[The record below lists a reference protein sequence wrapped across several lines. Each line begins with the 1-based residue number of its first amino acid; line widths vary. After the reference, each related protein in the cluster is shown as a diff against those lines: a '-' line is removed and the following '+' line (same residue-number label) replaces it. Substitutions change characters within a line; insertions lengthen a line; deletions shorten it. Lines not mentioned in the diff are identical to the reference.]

1 VDKGMAIL
9 SLELRDFKN
18 YGQLR
23 IEFCADLNGMAGP
36 NGAGKTNILDAL
48 YYLCTTKG
56 YFNGT
61 EQYNFRHGTDLMQL
75 KGLIA
80 LKGYDYQ
87 AEIRVAKGKK
97 KELLINKARE
107 NKLSEYVGKFPVV
120 IIAPDDNQIIL
131 GGSEERRRLLDSGLC
146 QADSIYTDQ
155 LLRYN
160 KILQQRNALLKQI
173 ADSDQRQDSLLDT
186 IDEMLVGLAQNIY
199 QQRKEFCNSYSSI
212 AAEVYQRISGAAE
225 AASIQY
231 HSHLDEYPLEIW
243 LKKNRDKDILLQR
256 TTKGVHL
263 DDLDLQLDGHPVK
276 KVGSQGQQK
285 TFVVAL
291 KMGLYALL
299 KDRKNLYPALLLD
312 DIFEKFDE
320 ERVSRLFEWLGD
332 GHKGQIFISDTHP
345 ERLEAF
351 MSRSGRPYQLFQV
364 NNGEV
369 NEKRR

>member
-1 VDKGMAIL
+1 MAIL

-18 YGQLR
+18 YGQIHL
-23 IEFCADLNGMAGP
+23 EFCADLNGMAGP

-61 EQYNFRHGTDLMQL
+61 EQYNFRHGTDLLQV
-75 KGLIA
+75 KGKVA
-80 LKGYDYQ
+80 LKGYDYHT
-87 AEIRVAKGKK
+87 EIRVAKGKK
-97 KELLINKARE
+97 KELLVNKAKE
-107 NKLSEYVGKFPVV
+107 TKLSEYIGKFPVV

-131 GGSEERRRLLDSGLC
+131 GGSEERRRLLDSGMC
-146 QADSIYTDQ
+146 QADSTYTDQ

-160 KILQQRNALLKQI
+160 KILQQRNALLKKI
-173 ADSDQRQDSLLDT
+173 AGSEHRQDDLLDT
-186 IDEMLVGLAQNIY
+186 IDEMLAGLAQKIY
-199 QQRKEFCNSYSSI
+199 LQRKDFCDRYSSI
-212 AAEVYQRISGAAE
+212 AADVYKRISGDAE
-225 AASIQY
+225 GASVKYQ
-231 HSHLDEYPLEIW
+231 SHLDEFPLEIW
-243 LKKNRDKDILLQR
+243 LKKNREKDILLQR
-256 TTKGVHL
+256 TTKGIHL

-320 ERVSRLFEWLGD
+320 ERVARLFEWLGD

-351 MSRSGRPYQLFQV
+351 MARSGRPYQMFQV

-369 NEKRR
+369 NEKGR

>member
-23 IEFCADLNGMAGP
+23 LEFCADLNGMAGP

-146 QADSIYTDQ
+146 QADSTYTDQ

-186 IDEMLVGLAQNIY
+186 IDEMLAGLAQNIY

-351 MSRSGRPYQLFQV
+351 MSGSGRPYQLFQV

-369 NEKRR
+369 YEKRR